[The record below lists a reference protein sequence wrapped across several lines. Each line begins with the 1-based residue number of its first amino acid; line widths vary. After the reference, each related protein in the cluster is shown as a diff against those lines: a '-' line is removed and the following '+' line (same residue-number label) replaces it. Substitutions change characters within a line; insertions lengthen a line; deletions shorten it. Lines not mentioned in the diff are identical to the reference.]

1 MNADP
6 TLAAVVAV
14 AALTS
19 ALRRPDAMT
28 SAIEIPP
35 SGEVDR
41 DPAAP
46 IKGDM
51 TWHLRLLVR
60 A

>member
-1 MNADP
+1 MKADL

-19 ALRRPDAMT
+19 A

-51 TWHLRLLVR
+51 TWHLRLLVQ